1 MKFNIAVIE
10 KLERVIEIDANNLE
24 EAIALV
30 EEQYKK
36 EEIILDYSDFDGN
49 IIIENTNKKPHE

>member
-1 MKFNIAVIE
+1 MKFNIAIIE
-10 KLERVIEIDANNLE
+10 KLERVIEVDADNLE
-24 EAIALV
+24 DAIALV

-49 IIIENTNKKPHE
+49 MIIKNKD

>member
-10 KLERVIEIDANNLE
+10 KLERVIEVDANNLE

-49 IIIENTNKKPHE
+49 IIIENTN

>member
-10 KLERVIEIDANNLE
+10 KLERIIEVNTDNLE
-24 EAIALV
+24 DAIALI
-30 EEQYKK
+30 EEKYKN

-49 IIIENTNKKPHE
+49 IIIEKKD